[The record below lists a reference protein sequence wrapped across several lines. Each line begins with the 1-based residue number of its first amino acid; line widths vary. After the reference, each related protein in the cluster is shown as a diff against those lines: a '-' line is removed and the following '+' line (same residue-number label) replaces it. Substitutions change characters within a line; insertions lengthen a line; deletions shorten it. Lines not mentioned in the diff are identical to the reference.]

1 MVSSKKKIIIY
12 FVYLLYILQISK
24 EIDRES
30 SQKHFETLDSLWG
43 RPGNGAPRAIKN
55 KLNLNDLLYK
65 IPFKAEFVL

>member
-1 MVSSKKKIIIY
+1 MSRKENENSDNMKYV
-12 FVYLLYILQISK
+12 FQLQK
-24 EIDRES
+24 EQEQDA

-65 IPFKAEFVL
+65 VPFKAECVL